1 MSDALKDPMVF
12 YAIAFFIFLALAVRF
27 GRKPALGWIDGE
39 IAKIRVELDQARQL
53 RAEAEATLVECQAK
67 QARAEADAQEIL
79 TSARNQAEQ
88 LRRKAEADL
97 AAYLKRQ
104 EQLASER
111 IRLAETEAVATV
123 RAAAIDEAMAIA
135 RKTLAENMPEADSAR
150 LISQAVADIPALK
163 DAKAKAA

>member
-1 MSDALKDPMVF
+1 MSNILQDPMGV
-12 YAIAFFIFLALAVRF
+12 YAVTFIIFLALAFIF

-53 RAEAEATLVECQAK
+53 RTEAEATLADCQAK
-67 QARAEADAQEIL
+67 QARAENDAKEIL
-79 TSARNQAEQ
+79 TSAKNQADQ
-88 LRRKAEADL
+88 MRQKAETDL

-111 IRLAETEAVATV
+111 IRLAETEAVTAV
-123 RAAAIDEAMAIA
+123 RAAVIDEAMAIA
-135 RKTLAENMPEADSAR
+135 RKGLADNISETDAAK
-150 LISQAVADIPALK
+150 LINQAIADIPALK